1 MVPELL
7 RLLGKPQRFLA
18 SFRNG
23 EIYIEEIATKRCV
36 RVRALQGS
44 RQRPRLARKCAE
56 YLLWSWRHF
65 RQFASSPM
73 LRCAGPGRQSASLN
87 TG

>member
-7 RLLGKPQRFLA
+7 RLLGEPQRFLA

-23 EIYIEEIATKRCV
+23 EIYIEEIATKRRV

-44 RQRPRLARKCAE
+44 RQPATPRAE
-56 YLLWSWRHF
+56 MR
-65 RQFASSPM
+65 
-73 LRCAGPGRQSASLN
+73 
-87 TG
+87 

>member
-23 EIYIEEIATKRCV
+23 EIFIEEIATKRRVRV

-44 RQRPRLARKCAE
+44 RQPATPRAAMR
-56 YLLWSWRHF
+56 
-65 RQFASSPM
+65 
-73 LRCAGPGRQSASLN
+73 
-87 TG
+87 